1 MWRREFALN
10 WRRSARL
17 LVVLVAAG
25 LTAGCF
31 EPLYRSHPSAGGE
44 GVQDKFAAIEI
55 PSITAPKG
63 TPTERIAV
71 AMYNALTYNLYNGGK
86 GASPL
91 YRLKVDVTSSQFTA
105 VIDPTS
111 GRPDASIEV
120 VNASF
125 VLTEIATGKDVVN
138 GNTTAHVDYD
148 IPGPQQ
154 RFAGQRARRDA
165 EDHAVTVA
173 AEAIRNRL
181 ASYFVAGT

>member
-1 MWRREFALN
+1 MLCLRRLSYY
-10 WRRSARL
+10 RRSARL
-17 LVVLVAAG
+17 LVVLVAAS

-31 EPLYRSHPSAGGE
+31 EPLYKSHSSVGGE

-105 VIDPTS
+105 VVDPTS

-120 VNASF
+120 VNANF
-125 VLTEIATGKDVVN
+125 VLTEIATGKD
-138 GNTTAHVDYD
+138 
-148 IPGPQQ
+148 
-154 RFAGQRARRDA
+154 RGQW
-165 EDHAVTVA
+165 
-173 AEAIRNRL
+173 
-181 ASYFVAGT
+181 

>member
-1 MWRREFALN
+1 MLCLRRLLN
-10 WRRSARL
+10 YRRSARL

-25 LTAGCF
+25 LAAGCF
-31 EPLYRSHPSAGGE
+31 EPLYKSHSSVGGE

-105 VIDPTS
+105 VIDPAS

-120 VNASF
+120 VNANF
-125 VLTEIATGKDVVN
+125 VLTEIETGKVVVN
-138 GNTTAHVDYD
+138 YNTTAHVDYD
-148 IPGPQQ
+148 NPGPQQ
-154 RFAGQRARRDA
+154 RFASQRARRDA
-165 EDHAVTVA
+165 EDHAVIVA